1 VSTLNQDGEA
11 PGRGP
16 GRFSLVNFSFANRS
30 TGFRVFMILSLALL
44 PLGLIAF
51 FATLQSSR
59 TADLERRA
67 QMRIALTENA
77 RQLASSWASDT
88 SLTRVTMR
96 AALTYPNDTDRCTRF
111 GEILAAQSGRMP
123 QFALFG
129 AMSAPWCASPGFT
142 PARPSTLALDP
153 ASPPDYALGTDALDI
168 LVPGPDSSAV
178 GVLRYADRNMA
189 AAVASGTSPV
199 PYALSL
205 VGEETV
211 LPLTELATP
220 TGIAGY
226 ETMTAPIGT
235 TGLSA
240 EITMARTPFSPV
252 EILSILLPLVMW
264 AAAAL
269 IGWVVVNRM
278 LIRPLRRLQRAV
290 SSYTPGEIVE
300 PLSGMETSA
309 QELRQLGETFRMI
322 TERISTH
329 EAELAAG
336 LARQTRLTREVH
348 HRVKNNL
355 QVVASLINLHARGQ
369 TQTDVVRAYSS
380 IQRRVDALAVVHR
393 NHYAELEENRGVSMR
408 SLVGEL
414 AQNIRGS
421 VREGDPVPPIGVDIC
436 PCYANQDVA
445 VPVAFLLTEL
455 IELSL
460 LTDPR
465 AAISIRLVASSAHH
479 ARLTVASTALVETPD
494 LILRMENRFGRVL
507 EGLSRQLRSP
517 LERNTANGQFAIEI
531 AIVAETIDQ
540 LD

>member
-1 VSTLNQDGEA
+1 
-11 PGRGP
+11 
-16 GRFSLVNFSFANRS
+16 
-30 TGFRVFMILSLALL
+30 MILSLALL

-88 SLTRVTMR
+88 SLARVTMR
-96 AALTYPNDTDRCTRF
+96 AALTYPDDPDRCARF

-129 AMSAPWCASPGFT
+129 AMSAPWCASPGFA
-142 PARPSTLALDP
+142 PVRPSTLVLDP
-153 ASPPDYALGTDALDI
+153 ESPAGYSLGDSALDI
-168 LVPGPDSSAV
+168 LVPGPDGNAV
-178 GVLRYADRNMA
+178 GILRYSDRDMGIA
-189 AAVASGTSPV
+189 IASESSPV
-199 PYALSL
+199 PYGLSL
-205 VGEETV
+205 VGSDKV
-211 LPLTELATP
+211 LPLTAP
-220 TGIAGY
+220 TRSGSLAGY
-226 ETMTAPIGT
+226 ETMNAPIGT
-235 TGLSA
+235 TGLNA
-240 EITMARTPFSPV
+240 EISMARTPFSSV

-290 SSYTPGEIVE
+290 SSYTPGEVVE

-369 TQTDVVRAYSS
+369 TQDDVVRAYAS

-393 NHYAELEENRGVSMR
+393 NHYAELEENRGVSLR

-421 VREGDPVPPIGVDIC
+421 VREGDPVPPIAVDIC

-465 AAISIRLVASSAHH
+465 AAIRIRLVASSPLQ
-479 ARLTVASTALVETPD
+479 ARLTVVSPALVETPD

-517 LERNTANGQFAIEI
+517 LERDPAQGRFSIEI
-531 AIVAETIDQ
+531 AIVAETAGERD
-540 LD
+540 

>member
-1 VSTLNQDGEA
+1 MV
-11 PGRGP
+11 
-16 GRFSLVNFSFANRS
+16 NRS

-51 FATLQSSR
+51 LATLQSSR
-59 TADLERRA
+59 TADLEKRA

-77 RQLASSWASDT
+77 RQLASSWASDS
-88 SLTRVTMR
+88 SLARVTMR
-96 AALTYPNDTDRCTRF
+96 AWLTHPDDLDRCTRF
-111 GEILAAQSGRMP
+111 GEILAAQSGGVP

-129 AMSAPWCASPGFT
+129 AASAPWCASPGFA
-142 PARPSTLALDP
+142 PQRPSTLALDP
-153 ASPPDYALGTDALDI
+153 AAPPDYRLGANTLDI
-168 LVPGPDSSAV
+168 VVSGPDGGAV
-178 GVLRYADRNMA
+178 GILRYADRAMA
-189 AAVASGTSPV
+189 GAVASGASPAL
-199 PYALSL
+199 YAFSL
-205 VGEETV
+205 VGEPKV
-211 LPLTELATP
+211 LPLIELTAP
-220 TGIAGY
+220 RGIAGY
-226 ETMTAPIGT
+226 ETMTAPIGS
-235 TGLSA
+235 TGLNA

-252 EILSILLPLVMW
+252 ELLSILLPLVMW

-269 IGWVVVNRM
+269 IGWLVVNRM
-278 LIRPLRRLQRAV
+278 LIRPLRRLERAV
-290 SSYTPGEIVE
+290 SSYKPGEIVE

-309 QELRQLGETFRMI
+309 QELRQLSETFRRI
-322 TERISTH
+322 TETISTH

-369 TQTDVVRAYSS
+369 VQPDVVRAYSS

-421 VREGDPVPPIGVDIC
+421 VREGDPVPPIAIDIC

-465 AAISIRLVASSAHH
+465 AAIRIDMVAISAGH
-479 ARLTVASTALVETPD
+479 ARLSVTSSALVETPD
-494 LILRMENRFGRVL
+494 LLQRMENRFGRVL

-517 LERNTANGQFAIEI
+517 LERDPEGGKFTIQI
-531 AIVAETIDQ
+531 AITAETME
-540 LD
+540 